1 MAKFSET
8 SKKRLGTCDPR
19 LVQVCNAAIKRMD
32 FAVLCGHRNKKE
44 QDEAVKNGFSKVK
57 WPRSKHNK
65 SPSQA
70 VDIAPFPIDW
80 NDIGRFVHLADI
92 VLDEAKKLNIK
103 IRWGGDWNRNGKWS
117 DEKFLDLPHFEIDE

>member
-1 MAKFSET
+1 MPKFGDVSRR
-8 SKKRLGTCDPR
+8 RLLTCDQR
-19 LVQVCNAAIKRMD
+19 LIMVCEASIQRID
-32 FAVLCGHRNKKE
+32 FMVLCGHRNKKE
-44 QDEAVKNGFSKVK
+44 QDEAVKNGFSKLK

-65 SPSQA
+65 SPSMA
-70 VDIAPFPIDW
+70 VDIAPWPLDW

-92 VLDEAKKLNIK
+92 VLDEGRKLSIK